1 MQYWS
6 VLINPL
12 CMAFWPNI
20 SEAPPSNTQKSVTGT
35 LCIEKH
41 LCQSLLYN
49 TRVRGPITSALQVQV
64 LFKFKGQVS
73 TMIQCI
79 FVHMVFSLTTCIHID
94 LYLRPSFKI
103 SFISAQ
109 YMWQSFLFSMDQS
122 LNNIF
127 PLNFLYETK
136 GDNSLSS
143 FAIFCWELSIFVC
156 CINVQPG
163 AHLKKNSVFAWIS
176 LKVGQ
181 I

>member
-94 LYLRPSFKI
+94 SYLRPSFKI

-122 LNNIF
+122 LNKIY
-127 PLNFLYETK
+127 PLNFFYETK

-143 FAIFCWELSIFVC
+143 FAIFCWELSFFVC
-156 CINVQPG
+156 CINVQPP
-163 AHLKKNSVFAWIS
+163 HLKKNSVFAWIS
-176 LKVGQ
+176 LKVGK